1 MPYANKEERKLK
13 QKEYKQKKRQLKID
27 EQNEGRQT
35 NSKLTNEIVVEL
47 IVENKIQQEVL
58 PKINNNIQNEGRQI
72 NSKPKWILSPYENM
86 KPFVCRIPDDHGN
99 ISDKSQTIILQTII
113 VHKPT
118 ATHPDTFQNK

>member
-35 NSKLTNEIVVEL
+35 LNGLVNEIVVEL
-47 IVENKIQQEVL
+47 VVENKIQQEVL
-58 PKINNNIQNEGRQI
+58 HEINNNIQKQGYTQT

-86 KPFVCRIPDDHGN
+86 KPFVCRIPDANGN
-99 ISDKSQTIILQTII
+99 ISQQSQTIILHTI
-113 VHKPT
+113 
-118 ATHPDTFQNK
+118 